1 MPPPDDELQAE
12 AVLEEL
18 RSGRDLMTGVIP
30 DLPTPQSHGTSF
42 AFGCCQYPGGFI
54 DRSVAYASYRDLAER
69 LSSGD
74 DGPRF
79 IVLTGDQVYTDATAG
94 ILDPSIRDGRYV
106 LPYNRWLQAHA
117 VRTAL
122 RQVPSYMLLDD
133 HEIENDWEELNNAE
147 PYDVAIEAY
156 EKYQRHTT
164 TGSTELYFDFVVD
177 TFRFFMLDTRTRRAV
192 RDLTNTNTADILDGQ
207 DLLDPTRQFDDLDT
221 WIQTSPYDR
230 PKFIVSPA
238 MLLPRHREATRWDH
252 RASAL
257 HSDGWD
263 GYPASLNKLLVL
275 AAKSPTEHV
284 IFLSGDEHVGCIATI
299 TVRYKEAGN
308 DYEKTMYSIHTP
320 GLFTP
325 YTFANSGEADW
336 TPDANRKITVG
347 GDDYEYT
354 VTYTPFPGEGFA
366 YIDLVDVANVWHLT
380 CQFADGEVHTVF

>member
-1 MPPPDDELQAE
+1 MASSEDELRA
-12 AVLEEL
+12 AAAFEEL
-18 RSGRDLMTGVIP
+18 RSGRDLMNGVIP
-30 DLPTPQSHGTSF
+30 DLPTPQSHGTNF

-69 LSSGD
+69 LSSAD

-106 LPYNRWLQAHA
+106 LPYNRWLQARA

-133 HEIENDWEELNNAE
+133 HEIENDWEESNNAE
-147 PYDVAIEAY
+147 PYDVAIHAY
-156 EKYQRHTT
+156 ERYQRHTT
-164 TGSTELYFDFVVD
+164 TGSTELYFNFVFD
-177 TFRFFMLDTRTRRAV
+177 TFRFFMLDTRTRRDV
-192 RDLTNTNTADILDGQ
+192 RDLSNIDTANILDGQ
-207 DLLDPTRQFDDLDT
+207 GFGSQVNGLAN
-221 WIQTSPYDR
+221 WIQTPSFDR
-230 PKFIVSPA
+230 PKFIVSPS

-263 GYPASLNKLLVL
+263 GYPASLNELLVM
-275 AAKSPTEHV
+275 AAKSQTEQV

-299 TVRYKEAGN
+299 TVRYDEAGN
-308 DYEKTMYSIHTP
+308 EFEKTMYSIHTP

-336 TPDANRKITVG
+336 TPDADRQITVG
-347 GDDYEYT
+347 GSDFEYT

-366 YIDLVDVANVWHLT
+366 YINLVDVANVWHLT
-380 CQFADGEVHTVF
+380 CQFADGPVHTVF